1 MKMLPLV
8 TQSHPAV
15 PNLKKTKNKL
25 RTDRQRNDTLKLTF
39 IFTSQTKDI
48 KRYLKNS

>member
-15 PNLKKTKNKL
+15 PNLKMTKNIQM
-25 RTDRQRNDTLKLTF
+25 DNDTLKVIF
-39 IFTSQTKDI
+39 IITSQTKV
-48 KRYLKNS
+48 LK